1 LLVTAGP
8 RKGAEI
14 ALAGSA
20 VTLGRAEANAVVLP
34 DIAVSRE
41 HLRLER
47 KGTAWGL
54 VDSGSGNGTQ
64 VNGRAVRRQRLRH
77 GDEIVL
83 GDSTLRYLEAGG
95 VIVQEAARP
104 GSGAGVAGLGPLG
117 LRSCLYAAAAVA
129 LAMIFAAGSVR
140 RQRLRAEA
148 EAEAQQKAARA
159 IAAQRIENAI
169 SLLGK
174 GRPAEARD
182 QLTVALELA
191 GPSAEL
197 ARLLESA
204 DAQIAGAHAVSP
216 APVRRG
222 PATAPA
228 PPAVREPASQRHRPP
243 RREPA
248 RLRRAGAGRLH
259 QEVRQALAARHVLA
273 ATAMDADDDLPRA
286 AAHLR
291 SAIENDPGNAEAH
304 RALDRLAERA
314 KALYLQAYV
323 DKEDDP
329 ESAQRNLRLVIA
341 ALPSEDEVARKA
353 RQWMARLESAEGP

>member
-1 LLVTAGP
+1 MLVTAGP

-14 ALAGSA
+14 ALAGPA
-20 VTLGRAEANAVVLP
+20 VTLGRAEANAVILP

-41 HLRLER
+41 HLKLER
-47 KGTAWGL
+47 KGTAWVL
-54 VDSGSGNGTQ
+54 ADSKSGNGTQ
-64 VNGRAVRRQRLRH
+64 VNGRPARRQRLRH

-95 VIVQEAARP
+95 VIVQEAARSR
-104 GSGAGVAGLGPLG
+104 SGAVLPGLGPLS

-148 EAEAQQKAARA
+148 EAEAQQRAARA
-159 IAAQRIENAI
+159 IAAQRVQNAI
-169 SLLGK
+169 SLLGE

-191 GPSAEL
+191 GPSAEV

-216 APVRRG
+216 APVRSG
-222 PATAPA
+222 TEAGA
-228 PPAVREPASQRHRPP
+228 PPPSGVRERASQRRRSPHREPAGPRGGRMHR
-243 RREPA
+243 EV
-248 RLRRAGAGRLH
+248 GR
-259 QEVRQALAARHVLA
+259 ALAARHVLA
-273 ATAMDADDDLPRA
+273 AAAMDADDDLPRA

-291 SAIENDPGNAEAH
+291 SALENDPGNAEAH
-304 RALDRLAERA
+304 RALDRIAERA
-314 KALYLQAYV
+314 TALYLQAYV
-323 DKEDDP
+323 AKEDDP
-329 ESAQRNLRLVIA
+329 ESAQRSLRLVIA
-341 ALPSEDEVARKA
+341 ALPSGDEVARKA
-353 RQWMARLESAEGP
+353 RQWMARLESAEGL